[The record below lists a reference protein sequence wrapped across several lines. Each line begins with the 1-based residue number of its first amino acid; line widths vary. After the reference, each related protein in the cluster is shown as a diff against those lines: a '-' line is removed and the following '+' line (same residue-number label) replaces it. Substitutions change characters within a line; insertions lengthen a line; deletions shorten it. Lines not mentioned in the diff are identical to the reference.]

1 MFNRREM
8 LTRMAYC
15 REKGVAF
22 TNDGVCIAHCVGILE
37 RALRPFPGV
46 YESYTQAIKGK
57 RG

>member
-22 TNDGVCIAHCVGILE
+22 TNYGVCIAHCVGILE